1 MVANEGDE
9 TSEATNAT
17 AHHDAPSAGDTASPD
32 DGWRAQ
38 ANADDGW
45 RANAHRDAAANASR
59 DAEDEEDAKAQRR
72 RHGATDDGWRANTN
86 ADDGWRAKANA
97 DDGWRAKASPISSS
111 CADTTV
117 VGLPND
123 AARAYAGR
131 QGRIRVV
138 ERGAEQL
145 DGEAGS

>member
-17 AHHDAPSAGDTASPD
+17 AYHDAPSAGDTASPD
-32 DGWRAQ
+32 DGWRAK
-38 ANADDGW
+38 ANDDDGW

-72 RHGATDDGWRANTN
+72 RHGATDDGWRANTD

-97 DDGWRAKASPISSS
+97 ESPVSTAGS
-111 CADTTV
+111 CADTAI
-117 VGLPND
+117 VGTPMTPLAHMPGD
-123 AARAYAGR
+123 KD
-131 QGRIRVV
+131 VH
-138 ERGAEQL
+138 ELSSAEL
-145 DGEAGS
+145 SNRNISI